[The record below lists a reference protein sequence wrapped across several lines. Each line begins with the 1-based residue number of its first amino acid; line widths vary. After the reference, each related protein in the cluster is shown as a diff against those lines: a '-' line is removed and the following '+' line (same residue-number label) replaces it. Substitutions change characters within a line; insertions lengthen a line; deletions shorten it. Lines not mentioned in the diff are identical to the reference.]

1 MVLVAIVTYNGL
13 EWIDRLLQPFVLD
26 SDGLEIVVV
35 DNASTDGT
43 PDAISERYPFVRV
56 IRRRTNLG
64 FGAANNLLIDEVLT
78 KEYRGIYLLNQ
89 DASIEASAIREL
101 ADYADYHKEIG
112 ILSPKHLN
120 ESGEVEQGF
129 ANYLPTIEATGF
141 TQVAFINAA
150 HWYLPYRTLL
160 STGGFSPLFY
170 HYGEDLDFTHR
181 VLAVGLQ
188 VGYLPHVT
196 AYHFRRIDKPSHEKE
211 LWLKQTY
218 HLAQLVNPLLPRW
231 KRIFRGIVAPLGE
244 SITRPELF
252 RMVRSLYAQ
261 RKVVQLWNNRPPFDL
276 EGLKRAV
283 QRQEFSPVLL
293 FVYNRPNHTKRI
305 LEQILSQPEAEQ
317 TPIYVYSDGAKSS
330 ADSANVQAVR
340 ALCRSYEGITLV
352 EQPTNVGLAR
362 NVIQGVSTLLQQYD
376 RVIVLEDDLYLS
388 PYFLR
393 WMNDALERYA
403 ESKEVAHLH
412 AGTFYTHPHLQH
424 NHALRYVGSWGWATW
439 RDRWEQYW
447 EPDGRKLLL
456 ELEAR
461 PKERKRFDYRGFM
474 KFTRMLRRQ
483 TEGANDSWAVR
494 WHASLLLRGK
504 LSINSTPPLAAN
516 GGFDGSGTHSG
527 GGGRYWTPVSP
538 FPLYAGDDRPTS
550 ESLEALSILQHYY
563 MRTNNKVMKGWYKL
577 KELLGR

>member
-26 SDGLEIVVV
+26 REGLEIVVV

-43 PDAISERYPFVRV
+43 PETISKHYPFVRV

-64 FGAANNLLIDEVLT
+64 FGSANNLLIDEAIA

-89 DASIEASAIREL
+89 DASIEATAIREL
-101 ADYADYHKEIG
+101 ADYAEYKKEIG
-112 ILSPKHLN
+112 ILSPKHLDD
-120 ESGEVEQGF
+120 SGAIEQGF
-129 ANYLPTIEATGF
+129 AHYLPATETEGF
-141 TQVAFINAA
+141 TQVPFINAA

-181 VLAVGLQ
+181 VLSAGLQ

-196 AYHFRRIDKPSHEKE
+196 AYHFRKIDKSSHEKE
-211 LWLKQTY
+211 LWLKQSY
-218 HLAQLVNPLLPRW
+218 HLAQLVNPLLPRGE
-231 KRIFRGIVAPLGE
+231 RIFRGMIAPLGE

-252 RMVRSLYAQ
+252 PMVRTLYA
-261 RKVVQLWNNRPPFDL
+261 RRGTVKLWNIRPPFDL

-283 QRQEFSPVLL
+283 MRHEFSPVLL
-293 FVYNRPNHTKRI
+293 FVYNRPDHTKRI
-305 LEQILSQPEAEQ
+305 LKQILAQPEAEQ
-317 TPIYVYSDGAKSS
+317 TPIYIYSDGAKSS
-330 ADSANVQAVR
+330 ADIANVEAVR
-340 ALCRSYEGITLV
+340 AICRNYEGITIV
-352 EQPTNVGLAR
+352 EQPTNVGLAQ
-362 NVIQGVSTLLQQYD
+362 NVIEGVSALLRKYD

-403 ESKEVAHLH
+403 ESEDIAHLH
-412 AGTFYTHPHLQH
+412 AGTFYTHPDLQH
-424 NHALRYVGSWGWATW
+424 NHPLRYVGSWGWATW

-447 EPDGRKLLL
+447 EPDGTKLLL

-461 PKERKRFDYRGFM
+461 AEEQRYFDYLGFM
-474 KFTRMLRRQ
+474 KFTRMLRQQ
-483 TEGANDSWAVR
+483 TEGKNNSWAVR
-494 WHASLLLRGK
+494 WHASLFLRGK
-504 LSINSTPPLAAN
+504 LSINSNPPLAAN

-538 FPLYAGDDRPTS
+538 FPLYAGDDIPTS
-550 ESLEALSILQHYY
+550 ESQEARNILRRYY
-563 MRTNNKVMKGWYKL
+563 MLTNNKVMKGWYKL